1 MVYCCSTNIRTNQ
14 NPKKN
19 HKQRIFLLDSL
30 ISSGFSYRFPIFYT
44 IQFIILRFGWSFFR
58 RPRLLSLRRPGRPGK
73 RRRNRRERCGRR
85 STLEREIL
93 LEICGNDAFPYGT
106 YMVLIWSHMVLIG
119 THGAHMV
126 LIWYLYGTY
135 MVLTWYLY
143 GTYSIPYGNY
153 LHIPG
158 SSICYLCLPFK
169 NTRIEPPF
177 LRKNARSS
185 KYSCHCDKLS
195 ARVVGYLRR
204 LVGHFRGCKTGLACI
219 YQKKLWFAQKG
230 RACAN

>member
-1 MVYCCSTNIRTNQ
+1 MA
-14 NPKKN
+14 
-19 HKQRIFLLDSL
+19 IFNSLLRQAEAPESEKTWETWKTTEKPSREVWAKEYLGAGDSAGNMWKWC
-30 ISSGFSYRFPIFYT
+30 IPIWY
-44 IQFIILRFGWSFFR
+44 S
-58 RPRLLSLRRPGRPGK
+58 
-73 RRRNRRERCGRR
+73 
-85 STLEREIL
+85 
-93 LEICGNDAFPYGT
+93 YGT
-106 YMVLIWSHMVLIG
+106 YMVLI
-119 THGAHMV
+119 
-126 LIWYLYGTY
+126 
-135 MVLTWYLY
+135 WYLY

-185 KYSCHCDKLS
+185 KYSCRCDKLS
-195 ARVVGYLRR
+195 AHVVGYLRR

>member
-1 MVYCCSTNIRTNQ
+1 MA
-14 NPKKN
+14 
-19 HKQRIFLLDSL
+19 IFNSLLRQAEAPESEK
-30 ISSGFSYRFPIFYT
+30 T
-44 IQFIILRFGWSFFR
+44 WETW
-58 RPRLLSLRRPGRPGK
+58 K
-73 RRRNRRERCGRR
+73 
-85 STLEREIL
+85 TREIL

-106 YMVLIWSHMVLIG
+106 HMVLI
-119 THGAHMV
+119 
-126 LIWYLYGTY
+126 
-135 MVLTWYLY
+135 WYLY

-185 KYSCHCDKLS
+185 KYSCRCDKLS
-195 ARVVGYLRR
+195 AHVVGYLRR